1 MGGTFFKGML
11 SSFRNAGS
19 VVQNSVSILRN
30 SKERRALI
38 LRQGAAWRR
47 YSEFFSWFLRDSLW
61 RFKFRV
67 LTVTVLDFLG
77 VTFQVLALGQA
88 VIYAKLLKRGE
99 VITFLQTTLDS
110 RTSLLLLALV
120 SMGVLGALIFSG
132 GMIYW
137 ARKMALGIAVGY
149 EEFIVKRTL
158 RVFGSHLKIHPVL
171 KNPFGNEEETIR
183 LITSD
188 VRVYARVT
196 RVLMDL
202 IEPAFSV
209 IVYGSILL
217 YTDLSMT
224 VLVAMVVV
232 VSGLAFYGLNKKGM
246 ASTYNME
253 ASGAGSRQEKFEILN
268 WLIYTPEL
276 ISSNDP
282 FFEKPFR
289 SGQTKRNQEAFKER
303 LLTLDRAIFLSSLV
317 TAIVLCLT
325 IVYFGARALR
335 TGSGWEALAVYL
347 ISLRFCLRDIR
358 NLTRRIT
365 SINRYYPIMKRLY
378 YFLRHTSVSCT
389 ESLPKPEILPV
400 ISVGEDCLVGSQSQW
415 CPKQG
420 VRAAVLTVVSLNRYS
435 LGFLIHSLVSHS
447 SVVND
452 QEFIADTY
460 FVAADSRQPAMSLK
474 TKLRC
479 HSKDEW
485 NAFFDSVASDLH
497 IRRLLEEFPFCID
510 ITLSPKQWQS
520 LDLSTSCA
528 ISLLAAWRSTCTWV
542 FVEKRALDVLDLN
555 VRSCILEWLREKVV
569 FVFYMP
575 KDAFEICHGE
585 EAVIVVGD
593 GEVIGLGE
601 VDWAGSKRETIQS
614 ELQKL
619 SVKYTSEVN
628 RSDVAEM
635 EDDI

>member
-1 MGGTFFKGML
+1 M
-11 SSFRNAGS
+11 
-19 VVQNSVSILRN
+19 QNSVSILRN

-38 LRQGAAWRR
+38 LRLRAAWRR

-67 LTVTVLDFLG
+67 LTVTVLGFLG
-77 VTFQVLALGQA
+77 VTFQVAALGQA
-88 VIYAKLLKRGE
+88 VIYAKLLRTGKT
-99 VITFLQTTLDS
+99 ITLFRFTLDS

-120 SMGVLGALIFSG
+120 SMGVLGTLIFSS

-137 ARKMALGIAVGY
+137 AKKMALGIAVGY

-171 KNPFGNEEETIR
+171 KNPFGSEAETMR
-183 LITSD
+183 LITGD
-188 VRVYARVT
+188 ARICTRMV
-196 RVLMDL
+196 RVLMGA
-202 IEPAFSV
+202 IVPALS
-209 IVYGSILL
+209 IIAYGGILF
-217 YTDLSMT
+217 YMDVVMT
-224 VLVAMVVV
+224 VLVTIAVA
-232 VSGLAFYGLNKKGM
+232 VSGIAFYWVSKKGVG
-246 ASTYNME
+246 SSRDLE
-253 ASGAGSRQEKFEILN
+253 ANTPGAYQEKVEILK
-268 WLIYTPEL
+268 WLVYTPEF

-282 FFEKPFR
+282 FFEKPF
-289 SGQTKRNQEAFKER
+289 SKGQTKENQNAFKER
-303 LLTLDRAIFLSSLV
+303 LLVLDRSIFVNNFL
-317 TAIVLCLT
+317 TAVLLCLT
-325 IVYFGARALR
+325 LFYFGGRALR
-335 TGSGWEALAVYL
+335 YGSGWGVLALYL
-347 ISLRFCLRDIR
+347 ISLRLCLRSMQD
-358 NLTRRIT
+358 LTRRIT
-365 SINRYYPIMKRLY
+365 SVNRYYPIMKRLY

-435 LGFLIHSLVSHS
+435 LAFLIHSLVNHS

-452 QEFIADTY
+452 QEFIASTY

-542 FVEKRALDVLDLN
+542 FVEKRALDVLDLK
-555 VRSCILEWLREKVV
+555 VRSWILEWLREKVV
-569 FVFYMP
+569 FVFYTP
-575 KDAFEICHGE
+575 KDAFEVCHGE

-601 VDWAGSKRETIQS
+601 VDWAGSKRDTIQS